1 MAAQLQMPAINAILQ
16 TIRLFIS
23 IQYMKAC
30 LTAFSLIAVAGCCL
44 LLVNCSKKTG
54 SGTTPV
60 TPADTTPP
68 VVLPY
73 QLVWSDEFD
82 AAGLPDAAKWTYD
95 VGGNGWGNNELEY
108 YTSGRTEN
116 ARVENGHL
124 VIEARKESYSGRNY
138 TSARLLTK
146 NKAAWTY
153 GRFEIRAKIPRGK
166 GIWPAIW
173 TLSANNPMT
182 WPDDGEL
189 DIMEYV
195 GFTPHM
201 IYGTAHNKSYNGANG
216 LQKGNSISIASAED
230 SFHVYKM
237 EWSQKVI
244 DWYVDDTKYFTYADP
259 GMGFTAWPYYKD
271 FFMILNVAVGGNWG
285 GAQGID
291 DSIFPQQMLVDYVRV
306 YQRK

>member
-1 MAAQLQMPAINAILQ
+1 MKLNRVALSLSALV
-16 TIRLFIS
+16 LF
-23 IQYMKAC
+23 C
-30 LTAFSLIAVAGCCL
+30 GLFSS
-44 LLVNCSKKTG
+44 CSKKTATG
-54 SGTTPV
+54 SLPVSPVDTTPV
-60 TPADTTPP
+60 A
-68 VVLPY
+68 VLPY
-73 QLVWSDEFD
+73 KLIWSDEFD
-82 AAGLPDAAKWTYD
+82 VAGLPDASKWGYD

-108 YTSGRTEN
+108 YTNGRTEN
-116 ARVENGHL
+116 ARVENGNL
-124 VIEARKESYSGRNY
+124 VIEARKESFNGKNY

-153 GRFEIRAKIPRGK
+153 GKLEIRAKIPRGK

-173 TLSANNPMT
+173 TLSANEPLV

-189 DIMEYV
+189 DIMESV
-195 GFTPHM
+195 GFTPNV

-216 LQKGNSISIASAED
+216 LQKGGNISIASAQD
-230 SFHVYKM
+230 SFHVYKI
-237 EWSQKVI
+237 EWTSKQV
-244 DWYVDDTKYFTYADP
+244 DWYVDDNKYFTYADP

-285 GAQGID
+285 GSQGVD